1 MAYRIS
7 YKPYAERDMW
17 QIADF
22 ISEDSIIAAQKFL
35 SNLKEKIEGLS
46 DMPYKYP
53 KIDPDKEYRKMVV
66 DRYVVLYVVEEQSK
80 KVLIM
85 RVVHGM
91 RNYQDKI

>member
-35 SNLKEKIEGLS
+35 SNLKEKIESLS